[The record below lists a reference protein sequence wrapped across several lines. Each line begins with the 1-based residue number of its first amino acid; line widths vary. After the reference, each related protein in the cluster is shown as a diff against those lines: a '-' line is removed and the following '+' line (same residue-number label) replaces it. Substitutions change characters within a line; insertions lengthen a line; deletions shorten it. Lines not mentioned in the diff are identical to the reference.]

1 MKSHVYIPEDEIVQ
15 TGELQALSETIDWG
29 LIDVAIPKLWEKSK
43 GENITVAVL
52 DTGITHHDDLN
63 ENILWDKYKNYITN
77 ESFDEHGHGTMVAG
91 VIAAKDSGF
100 GVVGVAPSTK
110 ILPIKVLPNNVMF
123 QNSTDSDLTKALK
136 YCLEMGVDIV
146 NMSLGSLYRQSQAF
160 QEVLIEVYNN
170 NIPIV
175 CAMGNSGEKYA
186 CFPANFPQTFGV
198 TSYGKG
204 RNISKFSSRG
214 HNADFA
220 LPGEDILTTTL
231 NNKYSVVKGT
241 SFSSPF
247 LAGIISL
254 ILSQAKK
261 ENKKY
266 TIEELKQLLISCSN
280 DYGPTGKDNMYGYGI
295 INADSLI
302 NKLFN
307 KI

>member
-1 MKSHVYIPEDEIVQ
+1 MDSHIYIPEDEIVA
-15 TGELQALSETIDWG
+15 TGELQALSETVDWG
-29 LIDVAIPKLWEKSK
+29 LVDIAIPKLWEKSK

-52 DTGITHHDDLN
+52 DTGITNHDDLN
-63 ENILWDKYKNYITN
+63 ENILWDKYKSYISN
-77 ESFDEHGHGTMVAG
+77 EELDGHGHGTMVAG
-91 VIAAKDSGF
+91 VISAKDSGF
-100 GVVGVAPSTK
+100 GVVGVAPNTK
-110 ILPIKVLPNNVMF
+110 ILPIKVLPNSVMF
-123 QNSTDSDLTKALK
+123 QNSTDQDLTNALK
-136 YCLEMGVDIV
+136 YCLEMGVDII
-146 NMSLGSLYRQSQAF
+146 NMSLGSLYKQSQAF

-175 CAMGNSGEKYA
+175 CAMGNYGEKYA

-204 RNISKFSSRG
+204 RNISTFSSRG
-214 HNADFA
+214 YAADFA

-231 NNKYSVVKGT
+231 NNKYSIVKGT

-254 ILSQAKK
+254 ILSKAKK

-266 TIEELKQLLISCSN
+266 TIEELKQLLISCSS
-280 DYGPTGKDNMYGYGI
+280 DYGPPGKDNMYGYGI
-295 INADSLI
+295 INTDSLI
-302 NKLFN
+302 NKLLN